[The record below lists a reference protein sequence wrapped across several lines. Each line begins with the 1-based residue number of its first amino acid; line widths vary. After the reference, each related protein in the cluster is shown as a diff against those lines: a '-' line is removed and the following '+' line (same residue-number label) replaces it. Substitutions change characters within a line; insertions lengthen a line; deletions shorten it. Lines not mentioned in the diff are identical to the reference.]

1 MKIICISD
9 THNKHR
15 QLNIPKGDVLVHAG
29 DISEGGTKREIIDF
43 LDWFS
48 TQPHEHK
55 IFIAGNHDFYLEK
68 LDREALKKLIP
79 KNLQYL
85 ENSGVTIQGVKFWG
99 IPHTQNDGQWAF
111 NHDNR
116 LKTSN
121 PWNEIPGNTNVLIT
135 HSPPYKIND
144 LLKNGEHIGSASLYT
159 ALNKKHINFHIFG
172 HVHDAY
178 GITQLNNTQ
187 FINASSIDNKHQHFN
202 EPLSITIKTL
212 G

>member
-68 LDREALKKLIP
+68 LDREDLKKLIP
-79 KNLQYL
+79 ENLQYL

-99 IPHTQNDGQWAF
+99 ISHTQNNGQWAF
-111 NHDNR
+111 NLDNC

-121 PWNEIPGNTNVLIT
+121 PWNEIPSNTNVLIT

-144 LLKNGEHIGSASLYT
+144 LLKNGEHIGNASLYT
-159 ALNKKHINFHIFG
+159 ALNKININFHIFG

-212 G
+212 K